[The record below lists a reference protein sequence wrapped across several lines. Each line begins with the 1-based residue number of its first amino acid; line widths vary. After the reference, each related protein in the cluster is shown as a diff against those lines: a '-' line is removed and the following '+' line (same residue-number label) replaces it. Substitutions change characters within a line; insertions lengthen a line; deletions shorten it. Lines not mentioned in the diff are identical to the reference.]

1 MTYIDK
7 TMTCRDCGQAFIW
20 SSGEQ
25 EFFASRGLASPPSRC
40 RDCRDARRGAPTRMQ
55 DRTSGSD
62 GYNSYGG
69 SRENERSGIGMP
81 GPILR
86 TGDGREMFTT
96 VCSQCGK
103 EARLPFIPRGH
114 RPVYCS
120 DCFAQMRNAERVG
133 SRY

>member
-1 MTYIDK
+1 VTYIDK
-7 TMTCRDCGQAFIW
+7 TMTCRDCGQLFIW

-40 RDCRDARRGAPTRMQ
+40 RDCRDTRRGTQTRMY

-62 GYNSYGG
+62 SYKTYGG
-69 SRENERSGIGMP
+69 SRE
-81 GPILR
+81 
-86 TGDGREMFTT
+86 MFTT
-96 VCSQCGK
+96 TCSQCGN
-103 EARLPFIPRGH
+103 EARVPFIPRGH

-120 DCFAQMRNAERVG
+120 DCFAQMRTAERAS